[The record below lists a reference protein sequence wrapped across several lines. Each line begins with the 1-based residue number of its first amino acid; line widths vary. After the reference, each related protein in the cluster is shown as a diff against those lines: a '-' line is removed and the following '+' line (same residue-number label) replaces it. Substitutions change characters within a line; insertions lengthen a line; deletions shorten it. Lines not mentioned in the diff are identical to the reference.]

1 MVNYSCN
8 WYHSCNCRP
17 WTDLL
22 AHGRVWYSVRVRW
35 VFLRP
40 HVLPMMMMIGII
52 IIITHHHHH
61 HRHHHHREKPTLWL
75 CANRTSLCCRQR
87 WAPPVIPPPSTPN
100 QDVVVVVVVVD
111 SCYRCVST
119 IAPRCLVGVSAVLT
133 HRPGGLAAAA
143 KKAAAGKDISYVFDN
158 VILDTTKPGMMA
170 AMAAD
175 MQVTPPNGHHHLTCG
190 LAIPECQRRKSLPW
204 TQLLPPLRS
213 FARAGA
219 LPLEPGRCCGGGG
232 AAAQQHPAE
241 FGDRRRCTA
250 DPDCPYQ
257 PGPHQFILGQ
267 NS

>member
-1 MVNYSCN
+1 MARPLVVQLLSSKNMLLVVALMV
-8 WYHSCNCRP
+8 
-17 WTDLL
+17 LL
-22 AHGRVWYSVRVRW
+22 
-35 VFLRP
+35 
-40 HVLPMMMMIGII
+40 
-52 IIITHHHHH
+52 
-61 HRHHHHREKPTLWL
+61 LWL
-75 CANRTSLCCRQR
+75 SL
-87 WAPPVIPPPSTPN
+87 
-100 QDVVVVVVVVD
+100 VVVLSLVLLLLLLLLLVVVVVD